1 MDVKVVQQ
9 VYDVEQVSKDTYNVR
24 RYDTVYDVQ
33 YTPYAVIGVNG
44 GAADTVF
51 GEVPSGA
58 INGTNA
64 TFTTEFDFVP
74 ETVQVIL
81 NGMIQKRVQDYN
93 TSGTQTIT
101 LNVSPTSGETLTIN
115 YQRA

>member
-1 MDVKVVQQ
+1 MQVNVLQQ
-9 VYDVEQVSKDTYNVR
+9 VYDIEQVSKGVYNVR
-24 RYDTVYDVQ
+24 RFENVYDVQ
-33 YTPYAVIGVNG
+33 YTPYAVIDVGG
-44 GAADTVF
+44 GAIMVY
-51 GEVPSGA
+51 GEVPTGA
-58 INGTNA
+58 INGSNA

-81 NGMIQKRVQDYN
+81 NGMIQKLVQDYN

-101 LNVSPTSGETLTIN
+101 LNVSPSSGETLTIN

>member
-33 YTPYAVIGVNG
+33 YTPYAVI
-44 GAADTVF
+44 DTVAGAEIVY

-58 INGTNA
+58 INGSNA
-64 TFTTEFDFVP
+64 TFTTAYEFEP

-81 NGMIQKRVQDYN
+81 NGLIQKLVQDYN

-101 LNVSPTSGETLTIN
+101 LNVSPNSGETLTIN
-115 YQRA
+115 YQKA

>member
-1 MDVKVVQQ
+1 MQVNVLQQ
-9 VYDVEQVSKDTYNVR
+9 VYDIEQVSKDTYNVR

-33 YTPYAVIGVNG
+33 YTPYAVIDTGG
-44 GAADTVF
+44 GATMVY
-51 GEVPSGA
+51 GEVPTGT
-58 INGTNA
+58 INGSNA

-81 NGMIQKRVQDYN
+81 NGLVQKLVQDYN